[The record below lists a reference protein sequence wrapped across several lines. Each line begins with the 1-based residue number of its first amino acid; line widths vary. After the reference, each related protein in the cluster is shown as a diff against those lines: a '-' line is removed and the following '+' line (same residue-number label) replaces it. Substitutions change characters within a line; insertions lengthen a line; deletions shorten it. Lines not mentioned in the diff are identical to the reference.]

1 VHHLRPKSGPEVKVM
16 VVGDKEE
23 LGGWSLERGLE
34 LKPSS
39 KGFPLFCGT
48 ANLPASSKVEF
59 KYVIARAKPSGT
71 GVQSQWE
78 AANRVMHTD
87 KGAVH
92 DEFIENRATDPR
104 ITDEP
109 FQLTAQEWT
118 RWYRHHMRAV

>member
-1 VHHLRPKSGPEVKVM
+1 M

-23 LGGWSLERGLE
+23 LGGWSLDKGLE

-39 KGFPLFCGT
+39 KGFPLFSGT
-48 ANLPASSKVEF
+48 ANLPPSSKVEF
-59 KYVIARAKPSGT
+59 KYVIARAKPSGA

-78 AANRVMHTD
+78 AANRVLQTTTD
-87 KGAVH
+87 KGAVR
-92 DEFIENRATDPR
+92 DSFIENRATDPR

-118 RWYRHHMRAV
+118 RWYRHHVRAV